1 MSETIV
7 ARPSPYRE
15 ISRLRAE
22 LVTHPLYSSL
32 HSLESVR
39 TFMKYHVFAVWDFM
53 SLLKA
58 LQRAVTCVDLPWMPT
73 GDPNVRRFV
82 NEIVLG
88 EESDEDGRKGFLSHF
103 ELYYE
108 AMKECGAD
116 TEPINTFLRAVRE
129 GADVPTAL
137 RRAAVPEFVAQFV
150 GNTMETAFSKQGHRI
165 AAAFFYGREDVIPD
179 MFRAMVGDLRKDFPQ
194 LHHLIYYLDRHIEVD
209 GDDHGPRARQIV
221 TLLCKSNRVWHQQ
234 AVETALSSLRA
245 RFALWDGV
253 LGELSSQN

>member
-1 MSETIV
+1 MTETV
-7 ARPSPYRE
+7 STAPSPYRE

-22 LVTHPLYSSL
+22 LVAHPLYGSL

-58 LQRAVTCVDLPWMPT
+58 LQRAVTCVEVPWMPE
-73 GDPNVRRFV
+73 GNPSVRRFV

-116 TEPINTFLRAVRE
+116 TEPIETFLRAIRD
-129 GADVPTAL
+129 GATVPDAL
-137 RRAAVPEFVAQFV
+137 RQAHVPEFVSQFV
-150 GNTMETAFSKQGHRI
+150 GNTMGTALSRDPHRI

-179 MFRAMVGDLRKDFPQ
+179 MFRALVADLRRDFPE
-194 LHHLIYYLDRHIEVD
+194 LHRLIYYLDRHIEVD

-221 TLLCKSNRVWHQQ
+221 TMLCSSNRTWHQE
-234 AVETALSSLRA
+234 AVETALASLRA

-253 LGELSSQN
+253 LGELSSRN